1 MNCLKQS
8 MTAGEI
14 RAALEGIDDDA
25 EIFVGVHRG
34 HRPRRIGGEQGEIG
48 SVGNLGIPLHN
59 WYPVA
64 CLAQATPYD
73 DIAPLVCDEK
83 DLNNK

>member
-1 MNCLKQS
+1 MNCLKES

-14 RAALEGIDDDA
+14 RAALEGVDDDA
-25 EIFVGVHRG
+25 EVFFGVHRG
-34 HRPRRIGGEQGEIG
+34 RRPRRIGGERGSIG
-48 SVGNLGIPLHN
+48 SLGKLGIPLHN
-59 WYPVA
+59 WYPIA
-64 CLAQATPYD
+64 CLAQATPDD